1 MHDDRSASAIVFGA
15 SGAIGYALAERLVH
29 EGRYDAVY
37 AGVRDPSSRVPPGT
51 RRVLFDLMDE
61 GSIAAACAV
70 PSAAPALVLVAT
82 GTLHD
87 PARGIMPEKALRDLD
102 PARLAHLFAINS
114 IGPALIAKHS
124 LPRLPRDRRGVF
136 AALSARVGSIGDNRL
151 GGWHGYRASK
161 AALNMLLRNLS
172 IELARTHP
180 LAVVA
185 ALHPGTVE
193 SALSAPFLRRA
204 SPRKVQTADQAAT
217 RLLTVLDQLR
227 PADSGGLFA
236 WDGAPIPW

>member
-1 MHDDRSASAIVFGA
+1 MPGDAPSSALVFGA
-15 SGAIGYALAERLVH
+15 SGAIGYALAARLVD

-37 AGVRDPSSRVPPGT
+37 AGVRDPSARVTPGA
-51 RRVLFDLMDE
+51 RRILFDLMDE
-61 GSIAAACAV
+61 GSIAAACAA
-70 PSAAPALVLVAT
+70 PAAPPALVLVAT
-82 GTLHD
+82 GMLHD

-124 LPRLPRDRRGVF
+124 LSRLPRDRRVVF
-136 AALSARVGSIGDNRL
+136 AALSARVGSIADNRL

-161 AALNMLLRNLS
+161 AALNMLIRNLS

-193 SALSAPFLRRA
+193 SPLSAPFLRPA
-204 SPRKVQTADQAAT
+204 SPRQAQTADQSAS
-217 RLLTVLDQLR
+217 RLLTVIDQLQ
-227 PADSGGLFA
+227 PGDSGKLFA